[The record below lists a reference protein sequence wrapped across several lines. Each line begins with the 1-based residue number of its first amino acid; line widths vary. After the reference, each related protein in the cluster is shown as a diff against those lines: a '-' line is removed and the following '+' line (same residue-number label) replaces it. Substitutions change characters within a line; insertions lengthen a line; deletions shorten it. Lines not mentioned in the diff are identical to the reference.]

1 MSKPIFSLATPVEVR
16 VSFLPVPRAQRP
28 GCCKPGQRIIEGRVF
43 YSAAWLDR
51 AASTPSEPPVLKRR
65 GEAGLEQ
72 NAVEA
77 GIAPA
82 SVPGLGV

>member
-1 MSKPIFSLATPVEVR
+1 MPRPIFSWAAPVEVG
-16 VSFLPVPRAQRP
+16 VSFLPVPRTQRP

-51 AASTPSEPPVLKRR
+51 AASTPSEPPALKRR
-65 GEAGLEQ
+65 GDDGLEHH
-72 NAVEA
+72 AVEA
-77 GIAPA
+77 GVAPA

>member
-1 MSKPIFSLATPVEVR
+1 MSKPIFSLAAPVEVG

-43 YSAAWLDR
+43 YSGAWLDR
-51 AASTPSEPPVLKRR
+51 ATSTPSEPPALNRR
-65 GEAGLEQ
+65 GDAGPERH
-72 NAVEA
+72 AVEA